1 MSTRS
6 PRTTSPDLIAVT
18 DISGAAAEVRDEVSR
33 SGVAVE
39 EATASLR
46 EALAE
51 LHRSDDEAW
60 RRYALDME
68 DATRRFDTTVGLAA
82 ARLRAERAASAEDL
96 GVVLDSVVDSWRS
109 RADELRVRAH
119 VGQMDLRDRLD
130 ETVAELDAA
139 VQRLGGVLARLR
151 GDVGETLASLRHET
165 EQALDD
171 AADILRGGHR
181 TR

>member
-6 PRTTSPDLIAVT
+6 STTSQDLIAVT
-18 DISGAAAEVRDEVSR
+18 DVSGAATEVREQVSR
-33 SGVAVE
+33 SGAAVE

-60 RRYALDME
+60 RRYAVDME
-68 DATRRFDTTVGLAA
+68 EAARRFDTTVGLAA

-96 GVVLDSVVDSWRS
+96 GEVLDGVVDSWRS

-119 VGQMDLRDRLD
+119 VGQMDLRDRLE
-130 ETVAELDAA
+130 ETVEELDQAA
-139 VQRLGGVLARLR
+139 QRMGTVLARLR
-151 GDVGETLASLRHET
+151 SGVGETLSSLRHET
-165 EQALDD
+165 EHAFDD
-171 AADILRGGHR
+171 AADIFRGHR
-181 TR
+181 AR